1 MSAGELLLAVDGSG
15 TRTQALLTDL
25 QGKALARGF
34 GPSSNLHS
42 MAFDA
47 FAKALT
53 TAIEGALMN
62 ALGPRANAE
71 GPPWRNARIAAACFG
86 LAGIDGPED
95 EAQVSRWVR
104 EQAITE
110 RFLVVNDSELIVAG
124 GTPEGIGVAL
134 ISGSGSV
141 CLGRAPNGRTARVGG
156 WGPLLGDEGSG
167 YQMALS
173 ALRVATQTADGRAES
188 KALLE
193 AVLRHWSLPDAR
205 GLIRHIYAAAM
216 TQSDIAGLAAVVL
229 ELAGNGDP
237 AASAIAND
245 SARELARQVDT
256 VVLKLGLSDPPLAL
270 SGFLLRGAMRQL
282 VLSAI
287 ESKMGA
293 TTYVADPC
301 QGAIALGRRLLK
313 APPGPKGGSG

>member
-1 MSAGELLLAVDGSG
+1 MTPGELLLAVDGSG

-34 GPSSNLHS
+34 GPSSNLHGVG
-42 MAFDA
+42 FDT
-47 FAKALT
+47 FARALT

-62 ALGPRANAE
+62 ALGPRASTE
-71 GPPWRNARIAAACFG
+71 GPPWRNAHIAAACFG
-86 LAGIDGPED
+86 LAGVDGPED

-104 EQAITE
+104 EQGITE

-124 GTPEGIGVAL
+124 GTPEGFGVAL
-134 ISGSGSV
+134 ISGVGSV
-141 CLGRAPNGRTARVGG
+141 CLGRAPNGRTARAGG
-156 WGPLLGDEGSG
+156 WGHLLGDEGSG

-173 ALRVATQTADGRAES
+173 ALRLATQTADGRAES

-205 GLIRHIYAAAM
+205 ALIRHIHAPAM
-216 TQSDIAGLAAVVL
+216 TQSDIAGLATTVL
-229 ELAGNGDP
+229 ELAGDGDP

-256 VVLKLGLSDPPLAL
+256 VVRRLGLSRPPLAL
-270 SGFLLRGAMRQL
+270 SGALLRGAMRQL

-287 ESKMGA
+287 ESEMGA
-293 TTYVADPC
+293 ATYVADPC
-301 QGAIALGRRLLK
+301 QGAVALARRLLK
-313 APPGPKGGSG
+313 APLGPKGR